1 MNACE
6 AVTPT
11 HRFWT
16 RAQALCLL
24 VALSSLA
31 GCRGSGEEPA
41 AEVRPVRAV
50 TIENR
55 DGSGTI
61 VLTGRIQ
68 AQSEVNQAFRL
79 DGQLIQ
85 RTVEIG
91 DEVKA
96 GQLLAVL
103 DSQNEESGL
112 QAAQAQQIAAQ
123 VQLVDARN
131 NYNRM
136 RDLVEDAAVSRAAY
150 DHAEAVLKTAEA
162 QVQSVQSQVRLAQN
176 RLGFTRLYSDVGGV
190 VTARGPDPGE
200 VVSAGRMI
208 VQIARVGAIDAVF
221 DVPARVK
228 QSAARDAAINV
239 SLTSDPSVVAEG
251 RVREV
256 SPRADPVTGT
266 FAVRIELADPPEAM
280 RLGSTVTGR
289 LQMDAA
295 PGIEVPAQA
304 MFRSEGGS
312 AVWVVDPA
320 SSTVS
325 ARPIRVGAND
335 SGLVRVESGLDPG
348 DVIVTAGVQALRPGQ
363 KVRVLETSAP

>member
-1 MNACE
+1 MKSRDA
-6 AVTPT
+6 ATPP
-11 HRFWT
+11 HRWSHARVLF
-16 RAQALCLL
+16 LL
-24 VALSSLA
+24 VALVSLA
-31 GCRGSGEEPA
+31 GCRGGEEETPP
-41 AEVRPVRAV
+41 EVRPVRAL
-50 TIENR
+50 TIESR
-55 DGSGTI
+55 DSSGMV
-61 VLTGRIQ
+61 VLTGRVQ

-79 DGQLIQ
+79 DGQLIE

-96 GQLLAVL
+96 GQLLARL

-136 RDLVEDAAVSRAAY
+136 RDLVAEAAVSRAAY

-162 QVQSVQSQVRLAQN
+162 QVKSVESQVRLAQN
-176 RLGFTRLYSDVGGV
+176 RLDFTRLYSDVAGV
-190 VTARGPDPGE
+190 VTARGPDAGE

-208 VQIARVGAIDAVF
+208 VQIARVGARDAVF
-221 DVPARVK
+221 DLPARVK
-228 QSAARDAAINV
+228 ESATRDAVV
-239 SLTSDPSVVAEG
+239 SVALTSDPSVTTEG

-266 FAVRIELADPPEAM
+266 FAIRIEIADAPAAM

-289 LQMDAA
+289 MQLDTAES
-295 PGIEVPAQA
+295 IEIPAQA

-325 ARPIRVGAND
+325 ARPIQVGAND
-335 SGLVRVESGLDPG
+335 SGRVRVESGLDPG

-363 KVRVLETSAP
+363 QVRVLETTAP